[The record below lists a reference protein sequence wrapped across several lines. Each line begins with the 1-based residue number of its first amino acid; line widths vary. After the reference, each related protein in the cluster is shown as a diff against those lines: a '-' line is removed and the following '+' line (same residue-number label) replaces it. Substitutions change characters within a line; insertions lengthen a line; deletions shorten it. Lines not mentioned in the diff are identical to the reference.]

1 MNNCSLNSSSKS
13 QNPGADDILYTIIQ
27 KLLKNGKEKLLQ
39 ILNETYLNRHFPL
52 TWLDAIVIPILN
64 QTTRQNS
71 ILIDP
76 FP

>member
-1 MNNCSLNSSSKS
+1 MNNCSLNASSKS

-52 TWLDAIVIPILN
+52 TWSDAIPTLN
-64 QTTRQNS
+64 QTISRQNS
-71 ILIDP
+71 ILIDQ